1 MYLIERLWIDT
12 MENRNAYG
20 FEAIGIVESIEE
32 AERISNLEQ
41 IPKSQHPW
49 PLQYADEFKGN
60 TVPRFRTIKM
70 PNLNNMTI
78 SMLKYMPKGV
88 VFDKSERCKN

>member
-12 MENRNAYG
+12 MENRDAYG

-41 IPKSQHPW
+41 IPKSKYQW
-49 PLQYADEFKGN
+49 PLGCASEFKGN
-60 TVPRFRTIKM
+60 AVPRFRAIKM
-70 PNLNNMTI
+70 PNLNTMTI
-78 SMLKYMPKGV
+78 KQLL
-88 VFDKSERCKN
+88 EI